1 MNRLQL
7 SFLNTKHDLHSMIKK
22 DVFDDEDIP
31 LLIFYVVCFFYKL
44 IVANSQQNIIL
55 VSVSFLSTGG
65 EIDNRRG
72 IWRSNKRSQKIK

>member
-1 MNRLQL
+1 
-7 SFLNTKHDLHSMIKK
+7 MIKK

-65 EIDNRRG
+65 EIDNRGSVWRG
-72 IWRSNKRSQKIK
+72 NTRTPEIK